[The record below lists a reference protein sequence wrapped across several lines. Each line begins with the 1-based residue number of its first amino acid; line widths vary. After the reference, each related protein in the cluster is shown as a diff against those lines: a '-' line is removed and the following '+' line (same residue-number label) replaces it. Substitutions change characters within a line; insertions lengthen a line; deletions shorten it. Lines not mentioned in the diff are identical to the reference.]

1 LAALWEE
8 RLKLQPEASPLY
20 ERLQFPGHFG
30 QGNGSPTSC
39 RNRLKIHI
47 SGKLSM
53 PHVGSFMRLETKKLL
68 FDVIAA
74 CRDVE
79 QFTAGR
85 TLNDLPAL
93 KAEAEQLL
101 GEKC

>member
-1 LAALWEE
+1 
-8 RLKLQPEASPLY
+8 
-20 ERLQFPGHFG
+20 
-30 QGNGSPTSC
+30 
-39 RNRLKIHI
+39 
-47 SGKLSM
+47 M